1 MPIKLVL
8 ADDHPLILEALEKVF
23 RLQKDFKVVARCLDG
38 EEALRAVRK
47 HKPNT
52 LVLDLQLPRKDGIAV
67 LSEMR
72 KERLTTN
79 VVILTAAVKDHQ
91 LAEAVRLGV
100 RGLVLKEA
108 APECLVECIRRV
120 HAGEL
125 WLDQRTVSDALE
137 KLLQREAGRQAA
149 RSVLTTREV
158 EIVKQV
164 ALGQRNMEV
173 ARRLFISEGTVKMH
187 LYNIYKKL
195 DLDNRSKLTRYAQEK
210 RII

>member
-1 MPIKLVL
+1 
-8 ADDHPLILEALEKVF
+8 
-23 RLQKDFKVVARCLDG
+23 
-38 EEALRAVRK
+38 
-47 HKPNT
+47 
-52 LVLDLQLPRKDGIAV
+52 
-67 LSEMR
+67 
-72 KERLTTN
+72 
-79 VVILTAAVKDHQ
+79 
-91 LAEAVRLGV
+91 
-100 RGLVLKEA
+100 
-108 APECLVECIRRV
+108 V

-125 WLDQRTVSDALE
+125 WLDQRTVSNALE

-195 DLDNRSKLTRYAQEK
+195 DLDSRSKLTRYAQEK